1 MKKAMV
7 ILMAVSLFAGAM
19 PVYAMDHSGSMD
31 PTDVECARNCDLLLK
46 DCSKEVD
53 TIQQRIKKIQT
64 AINKDGADQ
73 AKVEEVKRLK
83 VMLDDANEMLRNLEK
98 H

>member
-1 MKKAMV
+1 MKKTMV

-19 PVYAMDHSGSMD
+19 PVYAMDHSATHD
-31 PTDVECARNCDLLLK
+31 PADVECARNCDLLLK

-83 VMLDDANEMLRNLEK
+83 VMLDDANETLRNLEK